1 MNNSLE
7 GLVDNLKEE
16 GFTYFKN
23 IRREFGCDEKAFFL
37 LRKGV
42 YPYEYVD
49 RKESFDDT

>member
-1 MNNSLE
+1 MNNSLK

-16 GFTYFKN
+16 GFIYFKN
-23 IRREFGCDEKAFFL
+23 FRRDMGCDEKALLL

>member
-1 MNNSLE
+1 MNNSLK

-16 GFTYFKN
+16 GFIYFKN
-23 IRREFGCDEKAFFL
+23 FRRDMGCDEKALLL

-42 YPYEYVD
+42 DPCEYVD